1 MKKLQHDRAAV
12 RKFFEHPAVEYIRKA
27 LKW

>member
-1 MKKLQHDRAAV
+1 MTKLQRDRAAV
-12 RKFFEHPAVEYIRKA
+12 RKFFEHPAVAYIRQA